1 MGPEMAHVTQS
12 PTLQSPTIQRRKF
25 SVDDYYRMADAG
37 ILHPDE
43 RVELLRGDVVVM
55 APIGSRHA
63 ACVNRLNALLHE
75 RCAKRGILSVQN
87 PLRVD
92 PHSEPQ
98 PDVVLV
104 QPRADFYASAHP
116 GPKDVLLAIEV
127 GHSSARA
134 DREVKAPLYAECGIT
149 ELWLVDL
156 DTDAV
161 LVCRDP
167 QPDGYAQVSRHERG
181 QDLTVDALPGVQ
193 LRVEEVLG
201 PSAKPA

>member
-1 MGPEMAHVTQS
+1 MYDARGFLPMPPEATKRLF
-12 PTLQSPTIQRRKF
+12 TTDEFR
-25 SVDDYYRMADAG
+25 RMAEAG
-37 ILHPDE
+37 IFGEDD
-43 RVELLRGDVVVM
+43 RVELIGGEIIALT
-55 APIGSRHA
+55 PIGPRHA
-63 ACVNRLNALLHE
+63 NCVRRLIALLSA
-75 RCAKRGILSVQN
+75 RVGTSAIVDAQN
-87 PLRVD
+87 PVVLD
-92 PHSEPQ
+92 DYSEPQ